1 MLDATPVS
9 VDTRGEQD
17 TISRLHFL
25 LPPELV
31 ATGEALFAGD
41 LWWATEERSY
51 GVELKSTPD
60 GLSSLWSKEHGDR
73 LEWQLERLRGAV
85 DVPILGWHGLRLG
98 PGDEIVLTDEP
109 TITRGGDY
117 YAKRIKS
124 TGYHKSSVDGFLWA
138 AGEHGVRIV
147 ERATKEDLLRALVE
161 VYWWSR
167 KRPED
172 HRAFRGHVRRA
183 YSPVSARRNPQGP
196 SLTILAAFPGVGE
209 NRALKLLE
217 RFGSLEAVLGAT
229 EGELTGCPGV
239 GKGIAKR
246 IRGVMEA
253 KLEC

>member
-1 MLDATPVS
+1 M
-9 VDTRGEQD
+9 DTRGEQD

-31 ATGEALFAGD
+31 ATGDALFAGD

-85 DVPILGWHGLRLG
+85 DVPILGWHGLRVG
-98 PGDEIVLTDEP
+98 PGDSIVLTDEP
-109 TITRGGDY
+109 GVTRGGDY

-124 TGYHKSSVDGFLWA
+124 TGYTKSSVDGFLWA
-138 AGEHGVRIV
+138 AGEHGVRVI

-183 YSPVSARRNPQGP
+183 SVAVQTRRNPQGP
-196 SLTILAAFPGVGE
+196 SLAILAAFPGVGE
-209 NRALKLLE
+209 SRAAKLLE
-217 RFGSLEAVLGAT
+217 HFGSLAAVLGANEDALQGVT
-229 EGELTGCPGV
+229 GV
-239 GKGIAKR
+239 GKGIARR
-246 IRGVMEA
+246 IRGVVEA
-253 KLEC
+253 KYGS